1 MTLDGAKT
9 FFVVGSDEHN
19 SRSGLA
25 GSTGATDTVHV
36 GLRCVGQI
44 EVENMRQAC
53 NIKTACRDVGR
64 HDGL

>member
-9 FFVVGSDEHN
+9 FLVVRSDEHDG
-19 SRSGLA
+19 RPGFA
-25 GSTGATDTVHV
+25 GSTGATDAVHV
-36 GLRCVGQI
+36 GLRCVGQV

-53 NIKTACRDVGR
+53 NIEAACRDVSC